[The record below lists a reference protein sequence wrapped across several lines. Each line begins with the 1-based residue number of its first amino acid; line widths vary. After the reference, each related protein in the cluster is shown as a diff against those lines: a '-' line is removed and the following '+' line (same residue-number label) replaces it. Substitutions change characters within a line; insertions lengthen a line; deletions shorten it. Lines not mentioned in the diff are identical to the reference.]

1 MKLVVLTTRLFHQP
15 TSGGEICTARLLL
28 GLRQAGHHVVLVGR
42 GDADAARRWADT
54 CVSIGPIERPID
66 EQSTARRAGAVL
78 GALLAGLPVTVHRQG
93 GRAAVAAAAPWLKQ
107 ADAVVVDHLQA
118 WPWLGGRTTPPRML
132 VQHNVESD
140 NYRRR
145 SRATRRGYQGQP
157 RGRRLM
163 QWVMSR
169 EARGLQAL
177 ELQALQQAAVVAC
190 LSEEDAERMAELSQ
204 REGHAPRASL
214 EVLPGYP
221 LALGLVRLRPARPE
235 GLPTIGLIG
244 TWTWAPNRE
253 GLLWLLGRVWP
264 LLRGHARL
272 VLAGNGLEGLP
283 LPPDTRTLG
292 RVADVRQFFD
302 EVDLVAVPS
311 LNGSGVQEKAIE
323 AVASGLP
330 VVATPH
336 ALRGLGDALPPQ
348 VVRAGDPEAFAAACR
363 RALQATGPD
372 SEHTQAVDEWA
383 GLRRERYEEALGR
396 CLATL
401 ASASQPRPEEPAA
414 GPLWADDPGAR

>member
-1 MKLVVLTTRLFHQP
+1 MKLVVLTTRLFDRP

-28 GLRQAGHHVVLVGR
+28 GLRQAGHQVVLVGR

-66 EQSTARRAGAVL
+66 EQGKARRAAAVL

-93 GRAAVAAAAPWLKQ
+93 GRAAVAAVAPWLVQ

-118 WPWLGGRTTPPRML
+118 WPWRGGRATPPCML

-145 SRATRRGYQGQP
+145 SRAARRGYQGQP
-157 RGRRLM
+157 QGRRLL

-169 EARGLQAL
+169 EAHGLEAL
-177 ELQALQQAAVVAC
+177 ELEALQQAEAVAC
-190 LSEEDAERMAELSQ
+190 LSDGDAARMGELAQ
-204 REGHAPRASL
+204 RAGHAARARL

-221 LALGLVRLRPARPE
+221 LALEPVRARPARSV
-235 GLPTIGLIG
+235 GLPAIGLIG

-253 GLLWLLGRVWP
+253 GLMWLLGRVWP
-264 LLRGHARL
+264 LLQGQARL

-283 LPPDTRTLG
+283 LPPDTRILG
-292 RVADVRQFFD
+292 RVADVREFFD
-302 EVDLVAVPS
+302 EVDLIAVPS

-323 AVASGLP
+323 ALASERVVVASPL
-330 VVATPH
+330 
-336 ALRGLGDALPPQ
+336 ALRGLAAGPSLGVHAACDAATFARLCAEVPLALDAPA
-348 VVRAGDPEAFAAACR
+348 RAGRGAWAARR
-363 RALQATGPD
+363 RALYA
-372 SEHTQAVDEWA
+372 
-383 GLRRERYEEALGR
+383 ERLAAWLALG
-396 CLATL
+396 A
-401 ASASQPRPEEPAA
+401 RPPTP
-414 GPLWADDPGAR
+414 GPGS

>member
-1 MKLVVLTTRLFHQP
+1 MKLVVLTTRLFDQP

-42 GDADAARRWADT
+42 GDADAARRWAQA

-66 EQSTARRAGAVL
+66 EQGTARRAGAVL

-93 GRAAVAAAAPWLKQ
+93 GRAAVAAVAPWLAQ
-107 ADAVVVDHLQA
+107 ADAVVVDHLQT
-118 WPWLGGRTTPPRML
+118 WPWLGGRAAPPRML

-157 RGRRLM
+157 RGHRLL

-169 EARGLQAL
+169 EAHGLQAL

-190 LSEEDAERMAELSQ
+190 LSDGDAERMAELSQ
-204 REGHAPRASL
+204 RAGWAPRASL

-221 LALGLVRLRPARPE
+221 LALGPVRDRPARPG

-264 LLRGHARL
+264 LLQGHARL
-272 VLAGNGLEGLP
+272 VLAGNGLEGLS

-348 VVRAGDPEAFAAACR
+348 VLRASEPEAFAAACL
-363 RALQATGPD
+363 RALQAVGPD
-372 SEHTQAVDEWA
+372 SARTQAVDRWA
-383 GLRRERYEEALGR
+383 GLRRQRYDEALGR
-396 CLATL
+396 CLAAL
-401 ASASQPRPEEPAA
+401 ARANRRRPEELAA
-414 GPLWADDPGAR
+414 GPAWADDRGA